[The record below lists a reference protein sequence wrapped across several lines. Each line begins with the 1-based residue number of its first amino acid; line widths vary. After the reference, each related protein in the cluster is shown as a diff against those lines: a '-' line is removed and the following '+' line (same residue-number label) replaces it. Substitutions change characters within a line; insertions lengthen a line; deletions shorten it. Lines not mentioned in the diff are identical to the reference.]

1 MIIDLN
7 KYKTIV
13 FDCDG
18 VILNSNEI
26 KSHAFYKATKH
37 YGHETASKLV
47 DYHIRNGGISRY
59 EKIKYFLNY
68 ILCID
73 FDEEVYKDILK
84 RFSIA
89 VYNGLLSCEIA
100 EGLAELKRKT
110 EFSNWLIVSG
120 GDQIELRRVFEERK
134 IESFFNGGIFGSP
147 DNKNAILCREIN
159 NKNIKTPALFIGD
172 SKYDYEVA
180 QEAGLDFVFLYR
192 WTEVSDYISW
202 TDSNLI
208 LRRRDILGIL

>member
-26 KSHAFYKATKH
+26 KSHAFYEATKH

-59 EKIKYFLNY
+59 EKIKYFLNF

-84 RFSIA
+84 RFSVA

-134 IESFFNGGIFGSP
+134 IESFFDGGIFGSP
-147 DNKNAILCREIN
+147 DNKNAILFREIN

>member
-1 MIIDLN
+1 MINDLS

-18 VILNSNEI
+18 VILNSNGI
-26 KSHAFYKATKH
+26 KSHAFYEATKH
-37 YGHETASKLV
+37 YGHELASKLV
-47 DYHIRNGGISRY
+47 DYHMMNGGISRY
-59 EKIKYFLNY
+59 EKIKYFLNS

-73 FDEEVYKDILK
+73 FDEEVYRNILK
-84 RFSIA
+84 RFSVA

-100 EGLAELKRKT
+100 KGLAELKIKT
-110 EFSNWLIVSG
+110 EFTNWLIVSG
-120 GDQIELRRVFEERK
+120 GDQIELRNVFEERK
-134 IESFFNGGIFGSP
+134 IEKLFDGGIFGSP
-147 DNKNAILCREIN
+147 DEKSTILCREIDN
-159 NKNIKTPALFIGD
+159 DNIKTPALFIGD

-180 QEAGLDFVFLYR
+180 QDAGFDFIFLYR

-208 LRRRDILGIL
+208 LKRRDILEIL